1 MATILLIDDE
11 AQINNLL
18 NKMLVRDGHKV
29 FTARDGV
36 EGVQDFNKLNPDL
49 VIIDIIMPKKNGIE
63 VIKELHEFHPT
74 LPMILITGAS
84 SKMTAELNLDSI
96 KAMRVVGA
104 LQKPFALQQMRDTL
118 QIALN

>member
-1 MATILLIDDE
+1 
-11 AQINNLL
+11 
-18 NKMLVRDGHKV
+18 
-29 FTARDGV
+29 
-36 EGVQDFNKLNPDL
+36 
-49 VIIDIIMPKKNGIE
+49 

-96 KAMRVVGA
+96 KAMGVVGA